1 MTNLRIST
9 GMKRPLTY
17 LLIVVLTVVCLALA
31 VIVLPPGIDWRLTY
45 RPSALALLAGR
56 SPYSAD
62 VAPTAPFFAAPWCLI
77 PLLPLALL
85 PEAVG
90 RSILVLVTIAAFA
103 YSAWRMGARL
113 PVLIA
118 FLLSPPVVHCVR
130 NSNIEWMPVLG
141 FVLPPQWGLFLVVIK
156 PQVGVAVVVFWL
168 VEAWRKGKVREVVR
182 VFGPVSLA
190 FAISFALFGFWPSRL
205 SASLGLAQAFNTSL
219 WPASIPVGLAL
230 LVTSIKT
237 RKINYAMA
245 ASPCLSP
252 YVLLHAWAGA
262 LVSIATLNAEMIVV
276 VISMW
281 ALVIRW

>member
-1 MTNLRIST
+1 
-9 GMKRPLTY
+9 
-17 LLIVVLTVVCLALA
+17 
-31 VIVLPPGIDWRLTY
+31 LPPGIDWRLTY

-62 VAPTAPFFAAPWCLI
+62 VAPAAPFFAAPWCLI

-168 VEAWRKGKVREVVR
+168 VEAWRKGKFREVVR